1 MLIRSTL
8 CVEFGPENSMGL
20 RPPLSSLVTIAAAA
34 ADVAVPSEQKVY
46 DVILKQSSLVKKKS
60 ALTTALD
67 VKPDFAIPGSLS
79 LLKEASDRCGE
90 DCAEY
95 AKTFYLDMGIA
106 PESNA
111 TAESVYYRAALAL
124 GIANQLANILGDVG
138 EDARGGRIYLPQDEL
153 ARFGLSDDDIFTGKV
168 WASLPSHLQILDEID
183 SRSALL
189 RATQRS

>member
-1 MLIRSTL
+1 MTAAQVKAGPAALPLPRGDRLRPGSAASPCATLTKEPPPGGDSECRRQWSLRRYEGGDGVCNHSMLIRSTL

-95 AKTFYLDMGIA
+95 AKTFYLG
-106 PESNA
+106 
-111 TAESVYYRAALAL
+111 
-124 GIANQLANILGDVG
+124 
-138 EDARGGRIYLPQDEL
+138 
-153 ARFGLSDDDIFTGKV
+153 
-168 WASLPSHLQILDEID
+168 
-183 SRSALL
+183 
-189 RATQRS
+189 